1 MGKLSIGKAWEESVA
16 FVSRENALL
25 LPVALLFLALPSL
38 ILEQLMPSG
47 LSIWLQAGGKGA
59 MPPVP
64 PGFWVG
70 ALLSMILMWFGS
82 LALFALAL
90 RPGISV
96 GEALRLSIGRLPV
109 LIGAALLIMAG
120 IFTLVMLVA
129 LVAVVLSLLSKS
141 LGAML
146 VALFSTALVVAAF
159 FGGVRM
165 ILLNPV
171 IIDGTHGVRA
181 SILYAWRLTQGHFWR
196 LLGFFVLLVLLLAVV
211 SSAAQAVVGVLAGI
225 VAGPATAKLAGGI
238 AAALVT
244 TVVQL
249 YMLVMIARLYRQTQD
264 GAV

>member
-16 FVSRENALL
+16 FVARESTLL
-25 LPVALLFLALPSL
+25 LPVALLFVALPSL
-38 ILEQLMPSG
+38 MLEQLMPPG
-47 LSIWLQAGGKGA
+47 LSAWLQAGGEGA

-64 PGFWVG
+64 LGFWAG
-70 ALLSMILMWFGS
+70 ALMSMILMWFGS

-96 GEALRLSIGRLPV
+96 GEALRLSIARLPV

-120 IFTLVMLVA
+120 IFALVLLVA
-129 LVAVVLSLLSKS
+129 LVAVMLASLSKP
-141 LGAML
+141 LGAAV

-171 IIDGTHGVRA
+171 IIDGTMGVRM
-181 SILYAWRLTQGHFWR
+181 SILRAWHLTQGHFWR
-196 LLGFFVLLVLLLAVV
+196 LLAFLVLLLMLLAIV
-211 SSAAQAVVGVLAGI
+211 SSAAQTVVGVLAGI

-238 AAALVT
+238 AGALVT
-244 TVVQL
+244 TLVQL
-249 YMLVMIARLYRQTQD
+249 YMLVMIARLYRQAQD
-264 GAV
+264 AA